1 MRPQILYVLNFVQPF
16 LIPPGKYYQMVF
28 GWGKKK
34 QEEKPT
40 EEVIPQTKDVS
51 LGEVKTIVADLENLR
66 ESQTVSEVKHLRNST
81 APLIDDLIKVGN
93 MLEKDTLN
101 VDDIDKHLAII
112 VVRGK
117 KQVINVIK
125 KDVVSLPEVSS
136 IDDAKKLDNSL
147 NQILKKVGDVL
158 GRQTRVIHI
167 FAKKYATQ
175 LKDNLEV
182 MNQNHSDI
190 HDIVQNFEDTKSNST
205 SILDTLNKIET
216 LKSTKVEKIQKI
228 ADTNNE
234 LESTKEHL
242 SSIEKSIAE
251 IKSSDDYR
259 KYLES
264 KKALES
270 FEKEK
275 TKIKNEIDSQF
286 TKISR
291 PLGRYE
297 YASSLDKDQKNIL
310 TKLVENPFEVLT
322 PQNKDSV
329 IIILENVRKGITS
342 DSISVKDVDKTLS
355 QITETE
361 ETLDG
366 FISQVSEYFQK
377 HQKMSDDL
385 NSLRSEKLISLE
397 SEFTKTSDAKNDLE
411 LKSETLQDEID
422 EIDTSIPQ
430 LVSEIEK
437 KLRLLSNTKYTV
449 LMS

>member
-1 MRPQILYVLNFVQPF
+1 
-16 LIPPGKYYQMVF
+16 MVF

-34 QEEKPT
+34 QEEKPV
-40 EEVIPQTKDVS
+40 EEVAPQTKDVS
-51 LGEVKTIVADLENLR
+51 LGDVKNIVSDLQQLR

-81 APLIDDLIKVGN
+81 APLIDDLMKVGK

-117 KQVINVIK
+117 KQVIDVIK
-125 KDVVSLPEVSS
+125 KGVVSLPDVSS
-136 IDDAKKLDNSL
+136 IEDAKKLDNSL

-182 MNQNHSDI
+182 MNQNHSNI
-190 HDIVQNFEDTKSNST
+190 HDTLQNFENTTST
-205 SILDTLNKIET
+205 SDEILDALKKIET
-216 LKSTKVEKIQKI
+216 LKSTKIEKTQKI
-228 ADTNNE
+228 TDTNNE
-234 LESTKEHL
+234 LKSTTEHL
-242 SSIEKSIAE
+242 TSLEKSISE
-251 IKSSDDYR
+251 IKSSDEYR
-259 KYLES
+259 KYTES
-264 KKALES
+264 KKSLDS
-270 FEKEK
+270 FENEK

-297 YASSLDKDQKNIL
+297 YASSLDKEQKNIL
-310 TKLVENPFEVLT
+310 SKLVENPFEVLT

-329 IIILENVRKGITS
+329 IVILENVRKGITS
-342 DSISVKDVDKTLS
+342 GSISVKDVDKTLS

-361 ETLDG
+361 EAIDG

-377 HQKMSDDL
+377 HQKLSDDL

-397 SEFTKTSDAKNDLE
+397 SELTKTSNSKNDLE
-411 LKSETLQDEID
+411 LKSETFQGEID

-430 LVSEIEK
+430 LVSQIEK
-437 KLRLLSNTKYTV
+437 KLRTFSNTKYTV